1 MNKMH
6 LKKGYTCRFFM
17 RVQNYLLLKGRGG
30 GWVTNKR
37 RVVVKGYTFV
47 YIYGTGS
54 LKKTSLY

>member
-30 GWVTNKR
+30 MGNK
-37 RVVVKGYTFV
+37 
-47 YIYGTGS
+47 
-54 LKKTSLY
+54 